1 MELKE
6 KQREEME
13 ILPIVLGITFF
24 RDENGRIGQMTKV
37 EELYSNIVGEKALNR
52 ILELSSKLG
61 DVMLRE
67 LAQSEAN
74 RLLNKIMGDN

>member
-13 ILPIVLGITFF
+13 ILPIVLVITFF